1 IIGLGKMQDM
11 ENTLPPTSFRRIHKS
26 YIVNLSKIRS
36 VAKNH
41 VVIAGKELPIGNL
54 YKNVFMHR
62 FGKES

>member
-1 IIGLGKMQDM
+1 M
-11 ENTLPPTSFRRIHKS
+11 HKS

-54 YKNVFMHR
+54 YKNAFLHL
-62 FGKES
+62 FGRKL